1 MRRADLNKSHNSV
14 DRDPHYN
21 DLFDM
26 QDGYIPFYRS
36 GDHFQQNDD
45 RFNRQSS
52 EYNNIPPYSADGYD
66 RHFADNTNNYSDL
79 PFYQTNER
87 TGNKSDKMDHS
98 IAWGAVEQRLPYG
111 LSNIKSFVSN
121 DKMNDI
127 PYDLL
132 NELPYNGSGTQWNSN
147 ANPNTKW
154 FKIILAVGSV
164 LVYSMASFG
173 FGLYFVQKVS
183 HKFRGAQGG
192 NLAIGI
198 LFAVVGLM
206 IFYFYSMSK
215 FQRMKECTV
224 ELEGMIVSYKK
235 RYSS

>member
-98 IAWGAVEQRLPYG
+98 I
-111 LSNIKSFVSN
+111 
-121 DKMNDI
+121 
-127 PYDLL
+127 
-132 NELPYNGSGTQWNSN
+132 WNSN